1 MNDRSPNKKYK
12 IKNKNIRFIKVHS
25 ESRPIRSSRGLL
37 PWWRDY
43 PATLRPGVSS
53 QLRCWSRVLFP
64 IGKGTSQQNM
74 AWKMV
79 QYLHFRILKF
89 PFPWRLGWLEI
100 DPVEIDLVTD
110 ASVVNKNGDVTVVQH
125 VSDALTQQYLQ
136 DAPLKHMCFET
147 FNCRCIHHKSSSCCS
162 CKPTEMYHKSN
173 VNPNFSG

>member
-1 MNDRSPNKKYK
+1 MTHQQNQKKVWDR
-12 IKNKNIRFIKVHS
+12 
-25 ESRPIRSSRGLL
+25 
-37 PWWRDY
+37 
-43 PATLRPGVSS
+43 LRPVKSHDFLEQMKEILQKTS
-53 QLRCWSRVLFP
+53 AASAKIEKQLKMADVHNQWPFQDPIVFP
-64 IGKGTSQQNM
+64 QNM